1 MKTFIKV
8 KAKLTFEVE
17 ATLDGYSND
26 NEIVQHFIDNYDDY
40 LDYKVIPQVEY
51 EILDDWFKYED
62 DDDLTPYDDIRDNH
76 LEYMDHLKES
86 GDR

>member
-62 DDDLTPYDDIRDNH
+62 DDDLTPYDDIRDNY